1 MGRVL
6 TLQKFVCDTFRS
18 KSDLK
23 HKEIIK
29 QNDVYTKNHDVG
41 AIGKIL
47 YSYEPLKRHWM
58 LLDTKRTM

>member
-23 HKEIIK
+23 YKEIIK
-29 QNDVYTKNHDVG
+29 QNGVYTKKTVIVIVG

-47 YSYEPLKRHWM
+47 NSYEPLKRH
-58 LLDTKRTM
+58 RTE

>member
-23 HKEIIK
+23 YKEIIK
-29 QNDVYTKNHDVG
+29 QNGVYTKNHDSHCWSNRENIKFV
-41 AIGKIL
+41 
-47 YSYEPLKRHWM
+47 
-58 LLDTKRTM
+58 

>member
-18 KSDLK
+18 KIDLK
-23 HKEIIK
+23 YKEIIK
-29 QNDVYTKNHDVG
+29 KKPVSTQKKVIVIVG

-47 YSYEPLKRHWM
+47 NSYEPLKRHRM
-58 LLDTKRTM
+58 E